1 MTKAE
6 IGDTAA
12 QLAVDYELAHGCHRH
27 NIGGDDARGRR
38 GMGGASRPHTAM
50 LSYPGSLKFFI
61 AVEACD
67 MRRSFNGLQD
77 AVINSLKEEPK
88 SGSLFS
94 FTNKRH
100 SFFKILYR
108 DGSGLWVR
116 WTDSRV
122 VAFWRHLNFSYITS
136 ALKP

>member
-1 MTKAE
+1 M
-6 IGDTAA
+6 
-12 QLAVDYELAHGCHRH
+12 LFRS
-27 NIGGDDARGRR
+27 NIGGYDARGRR

-67 MRRSFNGLQD
+67 MRRTFNGLQD
-77 AVINSLKEEPK
+77 AVINSLKEEHK

-100 SFFKILYR
+100 LFFKILYR

-116 WTDSRV
+116 WPDSRV
-122 VAFWRHLNFSYITS
+122 LAFWLHLDFSYITS